1 MRYPGSIGNVRSP
14 NIPPLPV
21 GRVLRSGLAGFR
33 AGGSALLVSA
43 AVLMAV
49 PTAVRL
55 VSLATGNYWTNLAL
69 WILALIVAGY
79 AAWPVSRT
87 ALAAVSP
94 RARTEP
100 PPDDWW
106 VRDGF
111 VRSSAVFFL
120 TVAVGTLFF
129 IVPGIMVLM
138 IYSLYAFLIVERR
151 ATGFQALARSAE
163 MTSGNRIRLLGV
175 VFVCA
180 MLFVPGMAALY
191 WTGTLNGGGQGLA
204 GSIALWILGT
214 PALAI
219 SFTSVAAAY
228 RELVNS

>member
-1 MRYPGSIGNVRSP
+1 M
-14 NIPPLPV
+14 
-21 GRVLRSGLAGFR
+21 AGFR
-33 AGGSALLVSA
+33 AGGGPHMARA
-43 AVLMAV
+43 AILMAI

-55 VSLATGNYWTNLAL
+55 VSLAIGNYWTNLAL
-69 WILALIVAGY
+69 WILALVVAGY
-79 AAWPVSRT
+79 GAWPVSRT

-94 RARTEP
+94 AGTGPLR
-100 PPDDWW
+100 DDWW

-180 MLFVPGMAALY
+180 LLFVPGVAALY
-191 WTGTLNGGGQGLA
+191 WMGTANGGGQGLA
-204 GSIALWILGT
+204 GSIAFWILGT
-214 PALAI
+214 PAVAF

-228 RELVNS
+228 RKLAHG

>member
-1 MRYPGSIGNVRSP
+1 MRPS

-21 GRVLRSGLAGFR
+21 GRVLRNGLAGFR
-33 AGGSALLVSA
+33 AGGGPLVA
-43 AVLMAV
+43 RAGILMAV

-55 VSLATGNYWTNLAL
+55 VSVATGNYWTNLAL
-69 WILALIVAGY
+69 WILALVVAGY
-79 AAWPVSRT
+79 GAWPVSRT

-94 RARTEP
+94 GAGTGP
-100 PPDDWW
+100 PRDDWW
-106 VRDGF
+106 ARDGF

-180 MLFVPGMAALY
+180 LLFVPGVAALY
-191 WTGTLNGGGQGLA
+191 WMGTLNGGGQEVA
-204 GSIALWILGT
+204 GSIAFWLLGT
-214 PALAI
+214 PAVAI

-228 RELVNS
+228 RELAHG

>member
-1 MRYPGSIGNVRSP
+1 MRPA

-21 GRVLRSGLAGFR
+21 GRVLRNGLAGFR
-33 AGGSALLVSA
+33 AGGGALMVSA
-43 AVLMAV
+43 AILMAV
-49 PTAVRL
+49 PTGVALIRL
-55 VSLATGNYWTNLAL
+55 VTGSYWTNLAL
-69 WILALIVAGY
+69 WILALVVAGY
-79 AAWPVSRT
+79 ATWPVSRT

-94 RARTEP
+94 GTRTGSP
-100 PPDDWW
+100 QDDWW

-120 TVAVGTLFF
+120 TVAVGIVFF

-151 ATGFQALARSAE
+151 ASGFQSLALSAQL
-163 MTSGNRIRLLGV
+163 TSGNRIRFLGV
-175 VFVCA
+175 VFVCVV
-180 MLFVPGMAALY
+180 LFIPGLAALY
-191 WTGTLNGGGQGLA
+191 YWDQGLA
-204 GSIALWILGT
+204 GIIGLWVLGT

-228 RELVNS
+228 RELAHA

>member
-1 MRYPGSIGNVRSP
+1 M
-14 NIPPLPV
+14 
-21 GRVLRSGLAGFR
+21 
-33 AGGSALLVSA
+33 VSA

-49 PTAVRL
+49 PTGVLLIR
-55 VSLATGNYWTNLAL
+55 LATGSYWANLAL

-94 RARTEP
+94 GARTGSP
-100 PPDDWW
+100 RDDWW

-120 TVAVGTLFF
+120 TVAVGTVFF

-151 ATGFQALARSAE
+151 ASGFQALALSAQL
-163 MTSGNRIRLLGV
+163 TSGNRIRFLGV
-175 VFVCA
+175 VFVCT
-180 MLFVPGMAALY
+180 MLFVPGVAALY
-191 WTGTLNGGGQGLA
+191 YGNQGLA
-204 GSIALWILGT
+204 GIIALWVLGT

-228 RELVNS
+228 RALAHS

>member
-1 MRYPGSIGNVRSP
+1 MVR
-14 NIPPLPV
+14 
-21 GRVLRSGLAGFR
+21 
-33 AGGSALLVSA
+33 A

-49 PTAVRL
+49 PTGVLL
-55 VSLATGNYWTNLAL
+55 VALATGNYWTNLAL
-69 WILALIVAGY
+69 WILALVVAGY

-94 RARTEP
+94 GARAGP
-100 PPDDWW
+100 PRDDWW

-138 IYSLYAFLIVERR
+138 IYSLYLFLIVERR
-151 ATGFQALARSAE
+151 ASGFQALALSAQL
-163 MTSGNRIRLLGV
+163 TSGNRIRFLGV

-180 MLFVPGMAALY
+180 MLFVPGLAALAAI
-191 WTGTLNGGGQGLA
+191 NGGEQGLA
-204 GSIALWILGT
+204 GIMALWVLGT
-214 PALAI
+214 PALAL
-219 SFTSVAAAY
+219 SFTSLAAAY
-228 RELVNS
+228 RELAHA